1 MKKRLK
7 LKSRFNLGVFAMMIR
22 YNVILH
28 VRYING
34 KKDRIKLYKYQSKEE
49 AERASEEI
57 TSIIGRCMEN
67 IDGNERIY
75 LNAVCGCALN
85 AERIDMVYLKI
96 KRCI

>member
-1 MKKRLK
+1 MKIGYR
-7 LKSRFNLGVFAMMIR
+7 VT
-22 YNVILH
+22 LH

-57 TSIIGRCMEN
+57 AYIIGKCMEN

-75 LNAVCGCALN
+75 LNAVSGCALN

>member
-1 MKKRLK
+1 MK
-7 LKSRFNLGVFAMMIR
+7 IR
-22 YNVILH
+22 YSVTLH

-49 AERASEEI
+49 AEGASEEI
-57 TSIIGRCMEN
+57 TYIIGRCMEN

-75 LNAVCGCALN
+75 VNVVFGCALN
-85 AERIDMVYLKI
+85 AERIDMVCLKI

>member
-1 MKKRLK
+1 MK
-7 LKSRFNLGVFAMMIR
+7 IR
-22 YNVILH
+22 YSVTLH

-75 LNAVCGCALN
+75 LNAVSGCALN
-85 AERIDMVYLKI
+85 AERIDMVCLKI